1 MFELCGTAEKSGASQ
16 AKQGG
21 ATTSCR
27 CAKYPSIEV
36 IDVLRLE
43 KSGLLR
49 QNKAG
54 HNMMMMMLMKTR
66 RGHNM
71 MMMMLMMVMM
81 MMMIMRNLFFGAS
94 NQYCWRFA
102 TCPTSE

>member
-54 HNMMMMMLMKTR
+54 HNMMMMMLMMMMMVMMKTR
-66 RGHNM
+66 RGHNISQ
-71 MMMMLMMVMM
+71 VP
-81 MMMIMRNLFFGAS
+81 A
-94 NQYCWRFA
+94 QD
-102 TCPTSE
+102 